1 MSSKISR
8 KVDWLTWVHRTSPAG
23 EGSNRAFVSAVI
35 DDAVYKTLDKGI
47 ADWLLENASPV
58 DYGRAPYNLGWRD
71 KQRGVT
77 IWASERLPHFTIEV
91 SGRGCDELQK
101 RGWLE
106 PVIEAVQGMMTR
118 IDIAVDMETDVQPR
132 EFAAA
137 RENKRAKT
145 TAEMSSSTGETV
157 YVGSMHSERYAR
169 VYRYAAPHPR
179 HHLLRVEHVY
189 RRDYAK
195 KVAALVAR
203 ETLRTVCASSSE
215 LYGWVHPLVE
225 SWGKKVVDIQTPR
238 PERNGG
244 KTLTWLIRQCAP
256 AFRKMCAEGVIE
268 DPVRFLEIYFLSEH
282 IEKG

>member
-1 MSSKISR
+1 MSSGISR
-8 KVDWLTWVHRTSPAG
+8 KVDWLTWVHRIEPVG
-23 EGSNRAFVSAVI
+23 EGATQEDVGQVVANTIIAMFADGVAEWILSKC
-35 DDAVYKTLDKGI
+35 DTL
-47 ADWLLENASPV
+47 
-58 DYGRAPYNLGWRD
+58 DYGRAPYKFGWRQ
-71 KQRGVT
+71 KQHGVT
-77 IWASERLPHFTIEV
+77 IWASPNLPHFTVEI
-91 SGRGCDELQK
+91 SGRGCDELTK

-106 PVIEAVQGMMTR
+106 PIVAATQHLMTR

-169 VYRYAAPHPR
+169 IYRYAAPHPR

-195 KVAALVAR
+195 QVAALVAR
-203 ETLRTVCASSSE
+203 ETLRTVCASSGE
-215 LYGWVHPLVE
+215 LYGWIHPLVE
-225 SWGKKVVDIQTPR
+225 RWGKKVVDIKTPR

-268 DPVRFLEIYFLSEH
+268 DPACFLEIYFLSEH
-282 IEKG
+282 IEG